1 MMSNIVLIGMPGCGK
16 STVGVILAKTL
27 GMDFI
32 DTDLIICASQKDK
45 LQNIIES
52 RGLEYFSK
60 VESDVGKNLRSN
72 NCVIATGGSMVLYP
86 EAMENLKS
94 LGKIVFIDV
103 SYPELKRR
111 VKNIKT
117 RGITFREGE
126 SLRDLYEYRRAFYQ
140 KYADITLNVSSGTI
154 EKTVRKIIDKLDL
167 Q

>member
-16 STVGVILAKTL
+16 STAGVLLAKAL

-86 EAMENLKS
+86 DAMENLKS

-126 SLRDLYEYRRAFYQ
+126 SLRDLYEYRRSFYQ

>member
-94 LGKIVFIDV
+94 LGRIVFIDV
-103 SYPELKRR
+103 SFPELKRR

-154 EKTVRKIIDKLDL
+154 EKTVTKIIDKLDL

>member
-1 MMSNIVLIGMPGCGK
+1 MSNIVLIGMPGCGK
-16 STVGVILAKTL
+16 STAGVLLAKAL

-86 EAMENLKS
+86 DAMENLKS

-126 SLRDLYEYRRAFYQ
+126 SLRDLYEYRRTFYQ